1 MPSPVKV
8 ARTIPRQPFV
18 RRASCTGKPTHP
30 PLLALTPKSKRRGKT
45 PPDDYGVG
53 RSGDGTLA
61 WDWKVDS
68 KGARQFRTFLWN
80 GSRFEQVVHD
90 QAAAQ

>member
-1 MPSPVKV
+1 MSPAMAGSPSTP
-8 ARTIPRQPFV
+8 ARGRE
-18 RRASCTGKPTHP
+18 RAASRSAISP
-30 PLLALTPKSKRRGKT
+30 PSGSAKSKRRGKT

-80 GSRFEQVVHD
+80 GARFEQVVHD